1 MAKDNKHMKG
11 LDDLNKLFASITD
24 PKFRAKALRAAAKPV
39 MEDVKQAMEQ
49 AAPEIIK
56 SGVIIKTTVN
66 TGKEIKVSKS
76 GKIADKKSSE
86 LYSEVTFRTKKGVIG
101 QESYYGMA
109 TILNY
114 GRKNPLAKIGK
125 NTKFY
130 SFGKPTDQTH
140 RLIGVTRP
148 LYFIDKVRFEK
159 EKEVEEKFSDNLLNE
174 IQKEIKRQD
183 KRNARGKK

>member
-1 MAKDNKHMKG
+1 MKG
-11 LDDLNKLFASITD
+11 LDDLNKLLESITD
-24 PKFRAKALRAAAKPV
+24 PKFRAKALRAAVKPV

-56 SGVIIKTTVN
+56 PGVIIKTTVN

-86 LYSEVTFRTKKGVIG
+86 LYSEVTFRTKKGVI
-101 QESYYGMA
+101 A